1 MASRTPLRIAII
13 GGGWAGIGC
22 RRKPAATGP
31 PATHLGSQPHL
42 GGPCRALTVQGPQGQ
57 HWTLDNGQHILI
69 GAYSA
74 CLQAMRTVGVQ
85 PDQALQRLPLDLR
98 YADGTGLQ
106 LPHLPP
112 PWDAVIGIA
121 QHPGLE
127 LA

>member
-1 MASRTPLRIAII
+1 MAAAASLQQQGHQLHIWEASRTW
-13 GGGWAGIGC
+13 GGRA
-22 RRKPAATGP
+22 
-31 PATHLGSQPHL
+31 
-42 GGPCRALTVQGPQGQ
+42 RALTVQGPQGQ

-74 CLQAMRTVGVQ
+74 CLQAMRTVGVR
-85 PDQALQRLPLDLR
+85 PEQALQRLPLDLR

-121 QHPGLE
+121 RTRGWS
-127 LA
+127 